1 MMSNHRQLMQLAWH
15 INHRTCCFYVLSLCD
30 KTPLK
35 TLIARGRDGE
45 KCRGSDY
52 LKGDHSQNPEIYF
65 RPTFLNY
72 FASFSAKMKII
83 FEVDNFNIFCQRL
96 VYLYIQGFYKHLN
109 EVKCIFMYLYKL
121 EIVSL
126 NDF

>member
-1 MMSNHRQLMQLAWH
+1 MKYVVTGMDLRLVGDIGNCTTIVTSNHRQLMQLAWH

-72 FASFSAKMKII
+72 FASFLAKMKII

-96 VYLYIQGFYKHLN
+96 VYLYKGFTS
-109 EVKCIFMYLYKL
+109 I
-121 EIVSL
+121 
-126 NDF
+126 